1 MACGIARKEKHHTE
15 KGSEKELFLI
25 APKASERIDIHKG
38 DSKIKP
44 MKRQMILPLTE
55 EVDKGSISFWYA
67 SEGEEVE
74 AGKPLVEVITEKTS
88 FTVESPWTGR
98 LVKIYAEEGAEISKG
113 EVVADIEETEI
124 S

>member
-1 MACGIARKEKHHTE
+1 
-15 KGSEKELFLI
+15 
-25 APKASERIDIHKG
+25 
-38 DSKIKP
+38 

-74 AGKPLVEVITEKTS
+74 SGKPLVEVITEKTS